1 MSPVWLAA
9 VSASA
14 SVSNGSVER
23 PVPPAVELFFT
34 YQTREATVMLTV
46 EVSVPPLPSETV

>member
-1 MSPVWLAA
+1 MSPVALAA

-23 PVPPAVELFFT
+23 PRPPGDALFFT
-34 YQTREATVMLTV
+34 YQTREATVIVTV